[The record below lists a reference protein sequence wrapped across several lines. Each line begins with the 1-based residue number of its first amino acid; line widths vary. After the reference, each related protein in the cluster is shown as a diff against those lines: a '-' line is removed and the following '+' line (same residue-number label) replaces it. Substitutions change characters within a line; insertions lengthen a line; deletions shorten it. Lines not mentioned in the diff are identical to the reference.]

1 MKRSNRKKG
10 FCGKC
15 GFTQGG
21 SVHMGIPKS
30 EEMEVTGKRTTYR
43 GSFKARIVSEFI
55 NGKKSLKELA
65 EYYNV
70 HPNQIKNWK
79 AILLQR
85 AGDVLE
91 DRRKTQSQGKK
102 N

>member
-1 MKRSNRKKG
+1 
-10 FCGKC
+10 
-15 GFTQGG
+15 
-21 SVHMGIPKS
+21 MGISKC
-30 EEMEVTGKRTTYR
+30 EDIEITGKRSTYS
-43 GSFKARIVSEFI
+43 GSFKARIVSELI
-55 NGKKSLKELA
+55 NGKKSLKDLA

-91 DRRKTQSQGKK
+91 DRRKTQSPGRK
-102 N
+102 NTKV